1 MTTPTTPRLTDRKR
15 DAIVQAAIVEFRD
28 NGFEATSVDKV
39 AARAEVSKRTL
50 YNHFASK
57 DELFAAILH
66 ILWENSASDL
76 QRAYEP
82 VRPVR
87 EQLLELVHA
96 KLAMLADENFL
107 ALARVAIAAALHSPE
122 RAREM
127 VDRIGEKDAAML
139 DWIRAAQKAG
149 ALKAA
154 DAAQAYKQLEC
165 LVKGVAF
172 WPQVAMGQPRLAAAA
187 QKKLASATVDLFL
200 SHYGA

>member
-1 MTTPTTPRLTDRKR
+1 MTLPTRLTDRKR

-66 ILWENSASDL
+66 ILWESSAGEL
-76 QRAYEP
+76 LRPYEP
-82 VRPVR
+82 GRPLR
-87 EQLLELVHA
+87 EQLLALVHA
-96 KLAMLADENFL
+96 KLAMLADDNFV

-127 VDRIGEKDAAML
+127 VERIGEKDAAML
-139 DWIRAAQKAG
+139 DWIRAAQKHG
-149 ALKAA
+149 TLVPA

-172 WPQVAMGQPRLAAAA
+172 WPQVAMGQPRLTPAA
-187 QKKLASATVDLFL
+187 QKKLAAATVDLFL

>member
-1 MTTPTTPRLTDRKR
+1 MTASPRLTDRKR
-15 DAIVQAAIVEFRD
+15 DAIVQAAIAEFRA

-66 ILWENSASDL
+66 ILWESSVSAL
-76 QRAYEP
+76 QRAYDP
-82 VRPVR
+82 KRPVR
-87 EQLLELVHA
+87 EQLMELLQG
-96 KLAMLADENFL
+96 KLAMLADDNFL

-127 VDRIGEKDAAML
+127 VERIGEKDGAML
-139 DWIRAAQKAG
+139 DWIRAAQKHG

-172 WPQVAMGQPRLAAAA
+172 WPQVAMGQPRLTPAA
-187 QKKLASATVDLFL
+187 QKKLAAASVDMFL
-200 SHYGA
+200 SHYGT

>member
-1 MTTPTTPRLTDRKR
+1 MATSTPRLTDRKR

-50 YNHFASK
+50 YNHFPSK

-66 ILWENSASDL
+66 ILWESSASEL
-76 QRAYEP
+76 LRPYEP
-82 VRPVR
+82 GRPVR
-87 EQLLELVHA
+87 EQLLALVHG

-107 ALARVAIAAALHSPE
+107 ALARVAIAAGLHSPE
-122 RAREM
+122 RARDM
-127 VDRIGEKDAAML
+127 VQRIGEKDGAML
-139 DWIRAAQKAG
+139 DWIRAAQKSG
-149 ALKAA
+149 ALQPA

-172 WPQVAMGQPRLAAAA
+172 WPQVAMGQPRLAPAA
-187 QKKLASATVDLFL
+187 QKKLATATVDLFL
-200 SHYGA
+200 SHYGT

>member
-1 MTTPTTPRLTDRKR
+1 MPTAPASRLTDRKR

-82 VRPVR
+82 GRPVR
-87 EQLLELVHA
+87 QQLLELVHA
-96 KLAMLADENFL
+96 KLATLADENFL
-107 ALARVAIAAALHSPE
+107 ALARVAIAAGLHSPE

-127 VDRIGEKDAAML
+127 VERIGEKDGAML
-139 DWIRAAQKAG
+139 DWVRAAQKAG
-149 ALKAA
+149 ALAPA
-154 DAAQAYKQLEC
+154 DAAQACKQLEC

-172 WPQVAMGQPRLAAAA
+172 WPQVAMGQPRLAPAA
-187 QKKLASATVDLFL
+187 QKKLAAATVDLFL
-200 SHYGA
+200 SHYGS